1 MVKKKLEGII
11 RRGAP
16 YMLNMNIDQIKQTIE
31 RNIPNATAYVL
42 DPMNDGQHLQAFVIS
57 PVFEGMMLIKQHQMV
72 MGPLTKAFATSV
84 HALALKT
91 FTPEKWEM
99 EKTKY
104 GF

>member
-1 MVKKKLEGII
+1 MHISE
-11 RRGAP
+11 
-16 YMLNMNIDQIKQTIE
+16 IKQLIE
-31 RNIPNATAYVL
+31 QAVPHSTVYVL

-57 PVFEGMMLIKQHQMV
+57 SAFEGLMLIKQHQMV
-72 MGPLTKAFATSV
+72 MGPLTKAFHSSV

-91 FTPEKWEM
+91 FTPAKWES